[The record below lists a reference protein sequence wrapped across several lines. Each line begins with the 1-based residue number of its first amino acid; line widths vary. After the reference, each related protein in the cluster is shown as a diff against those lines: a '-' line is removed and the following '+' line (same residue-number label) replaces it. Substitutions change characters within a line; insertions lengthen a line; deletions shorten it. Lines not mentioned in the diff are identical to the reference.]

1 MLNYFYFSN
10 TPFRDKFVSA
20 ERLNYELNDAP
31 EMGLPTPEDP
41 SVKKSQL
48 VIRKENER
56 LGKLVSEKPSYMYL
70 IETISSL
77 IRCVSI
83 DFPKNYEPP
92 ADKPLTP
99 YVIEDL
105 GFKLTNDNMVLFMPE
120 NSFIVSLFAAA
131 RKSRAAVALSQ
142 AYVHYSFINHDF
154 AEKLFKVVCN
164 GLNENDYDRVRPFLI
179 LF

>member
-1 MLNYFYFSN
+1 MGIQSKRYLIRADCIQRMLNYFYFTN
-10 TPFRDKFVSA
+10 TPFRNKFISA

-83 DFPKNYEPP
+83 DIP
-92 ADKPLTP
+92 
-99 YVIEDL
+99 
-105 GFKLTNDNMVLFMPE
+105 
-120 NSFIVSLFAAA
+120 
-131 RKSRAAVALSQ
+131 
-142 AYVHYSFINHDF
+142 
-154 AEKLFKVVCN
+154 
-164 GLNENDYDRVRPFLI
+164 
-179 LF
+179 